1 MCSLRWDE
9 CEFKLSDNKC
19 LWRYLSVCG
28 VIHRYQC
35 VMEYGARRRKM
46 LGWLGWCGSQHR
58 LQRHSV
64 VEITARASFVS
75 SCVTCCHPIRRVAA
89 CCWASELKSGSHL
102 KVTFRVNSTATS
114 ETTVTHNLHICLS
127 RCLCCVCLRGFAAQW
142 WRCPQTVLYQKS
154 KLAYTSETS
163 SWVSNTVST
172 THPHKVTKRFKAVIL
187 APCEIGDLSSSA
199 SRPVAAAPLHLW
211 ASVTIQLLL
220 NDTALPVPR
229 PRVLQ
234 VINFSRRWS

>member
-19 LWRYLSVCG
+19 LWRYLSACG

-89 CCWASELKSGSHL
+89 CCWASELKSHL
-102 KVTFRVNSTATS
+102 ESTAQLP
-114 ETTVTHNLHICLS
+114 VKQLLHIICTFV
-127 RCLCCVCLRGFAAQW
+127 CHAACVVCVCVDLQPSDGGAHRQSFIRRA
-142 WRCPQTVLYQKS
+142 
-154 KLAYTSETS
+154 S
-163 SWVSNTVST
+163 SLILQRR
-172 THPHKVTKRFKAVIL
+172 HPGYRIL
-187 APCEIGDLSSSA
+187 
-199 SRPVAAAPLHLW
+199 
-211 ASVTIQLLL
+211 
-220 NDTALPVPR
+220 
-229 PRVLQ
+229 
-234 VINFSRRWS
+234 

>member
-1 MCSLRWDE
+1 MFIW
-9 CEFKLSDNKC
+9 
-19 LWRYLSVCG
+19 YLSVCG

-35 VMEYGARRRKM
+35 VMEYGAWRRKM

-127 RCLCCVCLRGFAAQW
+127 RCLCCVSAWICSPVMEVPTDSPLSEEQAR
-142 WRCPQTVLYQKS
+142 LYF
-154 KLAYTSETS
+154 
-163 SWVSNTVST
+163 
-172 THPHKVTKRFKAVIL
+172 RDVIL
-187 APCEIGDLSSSA
+187 GIEYCKYHTPSQSD
-199 SRPVAAAPLHLW
+199 
-211 ASVTIQLLL
+211 
-220 NDTALPVPR
+220 
-229 PRVLQ
+229 
-234 VINFSRRWS
+234 

>member
-1 MCSLRWDE
+1 
-9 CEFKLSDNKC
+9 
-19 LWRYLSVCG
+19 
-28 VIHRYQC
+28 
-35 VMEYGARRRKM
+35 M

-172 THPHKVTKRFKAVIL
+172 THPHKVT
-187 APCEIGDLSSSA
+187 
-199 SRPVAAAPLHLW
+199 LW